1 MAKRRRITVQRRE
14 RMARVLNLRRAG
26 ATYEQIA
33 AQLGISKTQVALDVK
48 DGLEEVTREPAEQVL
63 QLELDRL
70 DALFLGV
77 YDKGRK
83 GSVAHIDRALK
94 IMDRRA
100 KYLGLDTPTGADDV
114 QAVKSGLERLIEGP
128 TA

>member
-1 MAKRRRITVQRRE
+1 
-14 RMARVLNLRRAG
+14 MARVLNLRRAG

-33 AQLGISKTQVALDVK
+33 AQLGISKTQVALVVK
-48 DGLEEVTREPAEQVL
+48 DGLEEVTREPAVQVL

-94 IMDRRA
+94 IMARRA